1 MRTHVIALCA
11 GALLVSGCEKLWSM
25 VPRRTTNVAEVQ
37 HTLERCAIRPNELYW
52 RVERD
57 GTFAYALGKSGPQM
71 SCLHR
76 WTGRHLIKTAY
87 ILVN

>member
-1 MRTHVIALCA
+1 MRAHLIAICA
-11 GALLVSGCEKLWSM
+11 GALFVSGCEKLWSM
-25 VPRRTTNVAEVQ
+25 MPRRATNVGEVQ
-37 HTLERCAIRPNELYW
+37 QTLARCGIEPNELYW

-57 GTFAYALGKSGPQM
+57 GTFVYELGKPSPQM

-87 ILVN
+87 IIT